1 MAEPEQ
7 RTIRNLITRS
17 VIKLSPLSFH
27 PFPGSRYRDV
37 SFSFKCI
44 FLLKIEIFWLSEGGL
59 EWGKDR
65 KVSIIPGSWF
75 HSTPWLQKYKSF
87 LVFPYSRPCLPLNPT
102 LEILFSRRKRKTK
115 RESNLQ
121 FAAFSRLAWLRSGG
135 HASSLTAS
143 SGPLTA
149 PFRASLARRRQW
161 AKCKAP
167 GSSESK
173 RYPRAMYKKTTTEVG
188 LPSPLFLS
196 C

>member
-75 HSTPWLQKYKSF
+75 HSTPWLQKYKSLKTF
-87 LVFPYSRPCLPLNPT
+87 LVFPYSRPCFPLNPT
-102 LEILFSRRKRKTK
+102 LEILFLL
-115 RESNLQ
+115 RERERVQSAICSLFTFGLTSVWRPYFEFNRVLG
-121 FAAFSRLAWLRSGG
+121 APYSPI
-135 HASSLTAS
+135 SSLAS
-143 SGPLTA
+143 QKKTMGEMQGP
-149 PFRASLARRRQW
+149 PDPQSPKDIPERCIRRQRP
-161 AKCKAP
+161 K
-167 GSSESK
+167 
-173 RYPRAMYKKTTTEVG
+173 
-188 LPSPLFLS
+188 
-196 C
+196 